1 MLLPVAFEF
10 SFHKRRIRLFEYG
23 REELIR
29 GRERRLLT
37 SGGMH
42 DGLSWMGKRH

>member
-10 SFHKRRIRLFEYG
+10 RFHQRRIRLFEGG

-29 GRERRLLT
+29 GGERWLFT
-37 SGGMH
+37 GGRMH
-42 DGLSWMGKRH
+42 DDLSWVSER